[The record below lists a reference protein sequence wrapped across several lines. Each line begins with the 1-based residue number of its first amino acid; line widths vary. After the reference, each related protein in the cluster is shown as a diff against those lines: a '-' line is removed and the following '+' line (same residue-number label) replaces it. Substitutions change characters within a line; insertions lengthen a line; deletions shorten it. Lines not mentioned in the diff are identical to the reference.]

1 MNDKKIGKN
10 VILNFNGDFNTEIS
24 YRTGESW
31 DHEIININKF
41 QFSLLFLYFLQGVF
55 RLLQFR
61 EFRDW
66 LCKIP
71 ETKLSVDPKTENVE
85 AGRKKLENVKAEVIV
100 ESDENKPSLEKHRMM
115 QNMAQLWLQQEV
127 N

>member
-1 MNDKKIGKN
+1 M
-10 VILNFNGDFNTEIS
+10 
-24 YRTGESW
+24 
-31 DHEIININKF
+31 
-41 QFSLLFLYFLQGVF
+41 

-71 ETKLSVDPKTENVE
+71 ETKLSVDPKTGKVE
-85 AGRKKLENVKAEVIV
+85 AGRKKTEPEVVAES
-100 ESDENKPSLEKHRMM
+100 EGSKPSLEKHRMM

-127 N
+127 NLIEKKYAGLLLYKKKLYHEIPSQCYKRLFL